1 MNQVKVVENGVKA
14 KMEIDQFLNQ
24 GFSKDD
30 VYVLAHDEE
39 RFEDLTDT
47 LDAKKI
53 GVEKQGFKESM
64 ANVFRTQGEELRSKI
79 ESLGISDQEAE
90 QLEKEL
96 DQGRVV
102 VIAKGSYPQSL
113 L

>member
-1 MNQVKVVENGVKA
+1 
-14 KMEIDQFLNQ
+14 
-24 GFSKDD
+24 
-30 VYVLAHDEE
+30 
-39 RFEDLTDT
+39 
-47 LDAKKI
+47 
-53 GVEKQGFKESM
+53 M